1 MLRHPRVIFGPE
13 IWSLQ
18 SEGGISRY
26 FQELIR
32 SLSEIEVEG
41 KILARANS
49 NLRLSDLSVAGFQIQ
64 RLGDAK
70 NSQKEIVAVLAKE
83 LNEKIFHPTYYSR
96 QLAGYRSSSTKVFIT
111 VFDMISELFPEKRP
125 RLRKSIDFKKT
136 SVQEA
141 DHILCISEQTKN
153 DLMDLFKVPEEK
165 ISVTYLGSRLHLLPQ
180 SNVSVSSLLS
190 KNYILYVGKRM
201 GYKNFSKFITA
212 YSHSKSLVSSFSVVA
227 VGGGNFTSDE
237 ILELEYLGLSNRVIQ
252 IEASDALLAMY
263 YRNAACLVYP
273 SIYEGFGLPPVEA
286 MSLNCPVIASHGG
299 SIPEI
304 CKDAAEYFDPTNLDS
319 IEYAIS
325 STLTNENRMY
335 QMRQSGLSVAESY
348 TWEKTAL
355 NTLVAYRG
363 LI

>member
-1 MLRHPRVIFGPE
+1 
-13 IWSLQ
+13 
-18 SEGGISRY
+18 
-26 FQELIR
+26 
-32 SLSEIEVEG
+32 
-41 KILARANS
+41 
-49 NLRLSDLSVAGFQIQ
+49 
-64 RLGDAK
+64 
-70 NSQKEIVAVLAKE
+70 
-83 LNEKIFHPTYYSR
+83 
-96 QLAGYRSSSTKVFIT
+96 
-111 VFDMISELFPEKRP
+111 MISELFPEKRP